1 MSISC
6 VNQSHETNFRMVI
19 LKVLALGAVD
29 GFGAGC
35 TWAAWVRKICHA
47 WIGKSPFCT
56 GISAGYITEIS
67 IYYFP
72 ATSTDESFLSRFVF
86 QLFWPIRPLPW
97 VATAAPA
104 TPSISRDFLVVG
116 KSVLVKNLG
125 PGFV

>member
-6 VNQSHETNFRMVI
+6 VNQSHEINFRMVI

-29 GFGAGC
+29 GGAGS

-67 IYYFP
+67 MYYFP

-86 QLFWPIRPLPW
+86 QLFSPIRPLPW
-97 VATAAPA
+97 VVTAAPA
-104 TPSISRDFLVVG
+104 TPSITRDFLVVG